1 MERQPRGWRLWERIS
16 LRSKLTALSVSIIAV
31 LLVAS
36 SISTTMLLKTYLQR
50 NTDTM
55 LNGAAS
61 ALSHEDPKTF
71 ELRLTTR
78 KFKLPDLPSDYYIA
92 YVNPDGTV
100 MLSAVSVATSKQDLP
115 NLSAFTT
122 DYVAK
127 TTGKPFEI
135 QSTNNAK
142 HTTKTWRVV
151 AVPLSGETAGSLVI
165 GLPTRTGDAL
175 IDQYRNIGGIVSFIL
190 LLLSGLAIWL
200 TITSALKPLKEVERT
215 ADAVAQGD
223 TSQRLVERQGKTEIS
238 KLNRSLNTMLG
249 SIDNALGQR
258 NDTLKQMRRFIADAS
273 HELRTPLVSVRG
285 YAELYRMGALQKPEQ
300 VAEAMNRIESEAVR
314 MGELVENL
322 LALARLDDS
331 NHKAMTKVELI
342 SLARSAAQDAS
353 VSDHGRTIEM
363 LDPLGIPLMPEAEL
377 PIEADANQLRQV
389 LTNLLANAI
398 RFSPENAK
406 VEVAIGTPKGTKK
419 GWVVIEVRDHGLGI
433 PAELR
438 EKVFERFFRADNSR
452 NRETGGSGLG
462 LAIAKSIVERHGG
475 TIVATET
482 PGGGATFRV
491 ELPTTQS

>member
-1 MERQPRGWRLWERIS
+1 MNSQPRGWRLWERIS

-55 LNGAAS
+55 LNAAAS

-122 DYVAK
+122 DYVSK
-127 TTGKPFEI
+127 TGGKPFEI
-135 QSTNNAK
+135 QSTNTAK
-142 HTTKTWRVV
+142 HTTKTWRIV
-151 AVPLSGETAGSLVI
+151 AVALIGETEGSLVI

-223 TSQRLVERQGKTEIS
+223 ISQRLVERQGKTEIS
-238 KLNRSLNTMLG
+238 RLNRSLNTMLG
-249 SIDNALGQR
+249 SIDDALGQR

-331 NHKAMTKVELI
+331 NQKAMTKVELI

-363 LDPLGIPLMPEAEL
+363 LDPLGIPLMPKAEL